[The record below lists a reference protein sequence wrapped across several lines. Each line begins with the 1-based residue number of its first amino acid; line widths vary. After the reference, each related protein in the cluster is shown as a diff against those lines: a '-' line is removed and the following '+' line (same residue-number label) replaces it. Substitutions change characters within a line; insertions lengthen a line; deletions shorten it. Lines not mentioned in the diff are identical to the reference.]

1 MMTRAFTASRRSAS
15 TLILSLWALLLLS
28 AVILA
33 WAKWIDQRLEQSHE
47 ANLALEARA
56 LAFSGLMVG
65 LHPSVTPRTPAL
77 EATPEP
83 ERSYKVTIRGEG
95 GKLNLAYL
103 LLGENPERIGI
114 LRDYLTLR
122 GLDLEE
128 QQALLDGLLD
138 WVDPDNVR
146 RMHGKEEDATYK
158 PANKAITSLE
168 ELPLVEGSA
177 PLLAKYPEW
186 RNDFTLMSQGPLDLK
201 SAPKEL
207 IALIPGIGDLRA
219 EQFVKMR
226 QGPDGED
233 ETEDDPVFDSIDQV
247 ITALMMT
254 REQFEAIRSLVS
266 YDDPTVRIVSRGQ
279 AGEVHR
285 QVEVVA
291 RRVEGNPP
299 QMLMWIEN

>member
-1 MMTRAFTASRRSAS
+1 MMRPVSHPRRAS

-33 WAKWIDQRLEQSHE
+33 WAKWIDARMEEAHK

-56 LAFSGLMVG
+56 LAFSGLMIG
-65 LHPSVTPRTPAL
+65 LHPSTTPRTPAL
-77 EATPEP
+77 EETPEP
-83 ERSYKVTIRGEG
+83 GRSFHVTIRGEG

-103 LLGENPERIGI
+103 LLEENPERIGI
-114 LRDYLTLR
+114 LREYLTLR

-128 QQALLDGLLD
+128 QQGFIDGLLD

-146 RMHGKEEDATYK
+146 RMHGREEEPDYK
-158 PANKAITSLE
+158 PANKAITTLE
-168 ELPLVEGSA
+168 EIPLVHGSG
-177 PLLAKYPEW
+177 PLLDKHPGW
-186 RNDFTLMSQGPLDLK
+186 RDDFTLLSRGPLDLK
-201 SAPKEL
+201 SAPEEL

-219 EQFVKMR
+219 EQFVKLR
-226 QGPDGED
+226 QGADGED
-233 ETEDDPVFDSIDQV
+233 ETEDDPVFESMDQV
-247 ITALMMT
+247 IAALAMT

-266 YDDPTVRIVSRGQ
+266 YDDPTVRIVSRGE

-291 RRVEGNPP
+291 RRVGGSPP